1 MNQGHWTGGLASR
14 SARTG
19 APASS
24 PETGEPLT
32 AEDTND
38 HKRYIHRHNER
49 RATGRKAD
57 KLVELVGKI
66 NPRIEGELRIY
77 VGRFPWKV
85 APLLAEAKKMFCK
98 TTGGT
103 RSEEQCRK
111 TVTEET
117 SSAAKSHKK
126 DKDKKGKRKKQ
137 HKKNKKKDKKNKT
150 REDGAPAGKE
160 ETIDD
165 HMGEP
170 TPTLCNTS
178 PLHNPADE
186 LDWADNDSPAEALG
200 GDSPGTGTD
209 DTATPKTPVDVDRV
223 KGGGQEPSSSSL
235 GAQRPRTPSCSPRRA
250 TLRPSSR
257 WMAVYKECSC
267 I

>member
-1 MNQGHWTGGLASR
+1 MN
-14 SARTG
+14 
-19 APASS
+19 
-24 PETGEPLT
+24 

-38 HKRYIHRHNER
+38 YKRYIHRHNER

-85 APLLAEAKKMFCK
+85 APLLAEARKMFCK

-103 RSEEQCRK
+103 RSGEQRKK

-126 DKDKKGKRKKQ
+126 NKDKKDKKKKQ
-137 HKKNKKKDKKNKT
+137 HKKNKTKDKKNKT
-150 REDGAPAGKE
+150 REDGAPTGK
-160 ETIDD
+160 TATTDD
-165 HMGEP
+165 HMGDP
-170 TPTLCNTS
+170 CTTWRTNWTGGIMTVS
-178 PLHNPADE
+178 RKPLEERTRGMEGTTQKPQRHLWMSTVARGSKKQALPAWGRSDQE
-186 LDWADNDSPAEALG
+186 HRAAAPAERHCVLAPDG
-200 GDSPGTGTD
+200 W
-209 DTATPKTPVDVDRV
+209 
-223 KGGGQEPSSSSL
+223 Q
-235 GAQRPRTPSCSPRRA
+235 
-250 TLRPSSR
+250 
-257 WMAVYKECSC
+257 YKEYSH

>member
-1 MNQGHWTGGLASR
+1 M
-14 SARTG
+14 
-19 APASS
+19 
-24 PETGEPLT
+24 T

-38 HKRYIHRHNER
+38 YKRYIHRHNER

-223 KGGGQEPSSSSL
+223 KGGGGKNQALPAWGRSDQEH
-235 GAQRPRTPSCSPRRA
+235 RA
-250 TLRPSSR
+250 AAPAERHCVPAPDG
-257 WMAVYKECSC
+257 WQYKECSC